1 MRAQKNPLFQ
11 QLRPKVDLEIG
22 SLHKFTW
29 SENPAGFPR
38 IPLEF
43 QPLSADSPL
52 VGGVLNSYRHLSMQL
67 LSSFGLRRMWDG
79 FNSGK
84 QPVQSGYQF
93 PKRGFAFL
101 PVFEGQVGRATD
113 PIDEVFGHPLSLD
126 RFHPTLP
133 LAGGELGAAH
143 RFYRGMSQN
152 AVGPRT
158 TSLPI

>member
-67 LSSFGLRRMWDG
+67 PYGFGLRRGWDG
-79 FNSGK
+79 FNSRK
-84 QPVQSGYQF
+84 QTVH
-93 PKRGFAFL
+93 RG
-101 PVFEGQVGRATD
+101 
-113 PIDEVFGHPLSLD
+113 
-126 RFHPTLP
+126 
-133 LAGGELGAAH
+133 
-143 RFYRGMSQN
+143 
-152 AVGPRT
+152 
-158 TSLPI
+158 